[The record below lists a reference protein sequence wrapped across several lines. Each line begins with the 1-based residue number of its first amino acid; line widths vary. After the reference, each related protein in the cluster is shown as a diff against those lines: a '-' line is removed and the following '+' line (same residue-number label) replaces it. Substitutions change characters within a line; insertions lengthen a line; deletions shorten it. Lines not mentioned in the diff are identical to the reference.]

1 MQEKLKVD
9 VRWPAAIKF
18 LREYK
23 VNDTIAGDVS
33 DLGFVLQGGMY
44 NHVIAALRALG
55 LADDFGNSRIPLHVL
70 NCVYPLV
77 PDELPAFCAGKRG
90 VLGLD
95 PDRHS
100 QCRLSGTKY
109 VDPRRR
115 AENRSNNVVH

>member
-33 DLGFVLQGGMY
+33 DVGFVLQGGMY

-77 PDELPAFCAGKRG
+77 PDELAA
-90 VLGLD
+90 
-95 PDRHS
+95 
-100 QCRLSGTKY
+100 SGTKY

-115 AENRSNNVVH
+115 AENRSNNVLH